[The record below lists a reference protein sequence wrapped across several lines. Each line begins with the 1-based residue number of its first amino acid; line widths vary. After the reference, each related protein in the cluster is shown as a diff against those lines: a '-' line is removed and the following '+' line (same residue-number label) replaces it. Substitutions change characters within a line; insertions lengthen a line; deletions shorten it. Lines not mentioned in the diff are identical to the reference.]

1 MPAARSVCP
10 CLVEGVDTAVDL
22 AKYVPSIREVL
33 TSAKPG
39 RCPGEA
45 KRSGLTTFGLGGGV
59 SLLLW
64 TGKPPSPAAAPGG
77 GKKAARAP
85 KFTPATAQLVS
96 AVAAFA
102 PKDEVSRRSTFK
114 VAAPLAP
121 ATRDTSV
128 TAWEGDCGLVDISI
142 ACAALERTLTQSEY
156 PAHSLERHVGLSLVL
171 ELSLL
176 RMPLPI
182 SLA

>member
-1 MPAARSVCP
+1 M
-10 CLVEGVDTAVDL
+10 
-22 AKYVPSIREVL
+22 
-33 TSAKPG
+33 
-39 RCPGEA
+39 
-45 KRSGLTTFGLGGGV
+45 FGLGGGG

-102 PKDEVSRRSTFK
+102 PKDERTARAATFK

-156 PAHSLERHVGLSLVL
+156 PAHSVERHVGLSLVL